1 MSRLPVPGGDPA
13 QLLRDPEGDLA
24 ERRGGRGGAVVDGEG
39 LELWSFFFFEKGR
52 GREGERAAS
61 SSSSIEDFSSLSSSF
76 SLAPGFSL
84 FLPLAS
90 SPGST

>member
-1 MSRLPVPGGDPA
+1 M
-13 QLLRDPEGDLA
+13 EF
-24 ERRGGRGGAVVDGEG
+24 
-39 LELWSFFFFEKGR
+39 FFFFEKGG

-61 SSSSIEDFSSLSSSF
+61 SSSSIEDFSSLSSSI

-90 SPGST
+90 SPG